1 MHIQNNM
8 PMFSISDIWDTVSA
22 AGSEISDIFS
32 NTGSWCA
39 ELVNSALSL
48 YQNFVNVGLI

>member
-39 ELVNSALSL
+39 ELINSALSCIRIL
-48 YQNFVNVGLI
+48 SM

>member
-32 NTGSWCA
+32 NTGSW
-39 ELVNSALSL
+39 VVPSLSTRHFPCIRIL
-48 YQNFVNVGLI
+48 SM